1 MSSFVEQDNN
11 KKLNDQE
18 SNARVALPALV
29 IIGNDRYKVKN
40 WSLSGCQISNFSERI
55 KIADCLPIQFV
66 LNGQESCEIKIN
78 VLLEVVWVSPQNKTL
93 GGRFI
98 GLKQFEKALLDSY
111 IEQTPLVEGN
121 SESETQERDS
131 SDTPESNQDSSLTY
145 GQRNPI
151 SILSTLGCLAIGCIC
166 LYFVLLGL
174 QKQATTMKIKS
185 AAIAQ
190 KIEPIGVTNWGTISQ
205 IYVREGMEVEAG
217 QPLLRVRN
225 DLKIQQEIIRIE
237 SLINQQTEKVEKLTE
252 KLSLSRLELAETQL
266 ELQKTEALESQEKST
281 IAPQSNIAQ
290 SRLESAKATLQALT
304 TQYQVAQDNYQRFSN
319 LFQEGGVSQKVVD
332 ESSAK
337 LADLE
342 GKMKKAQEELQIAQT
357 ILVEVKKG
365 HFLDHNRLVNKLQS
379 LIIEK
384 ENIRQKGQLTA
395 QKINIIEQSLEQQKQ
410 KLETLKKQKQAL
422 ENPGKNLDNSTNN
435 NFSTVYKAP
444 VSGTI
449 TKLLKSSGNTVMRNE
464 DLIFLK
470 QNLERPIIDAY
481 LTTAQ
486 AQQVAIGSEATVLI
500 PLSDKFYQAE
510 VIEIDPTGGFVDE
523 VRGQYQFQGS
533 LGKPALVKLQI
544 TDPTLADSSYLSV
557 GTPVILNIK
566 KENHI
571 VQNSKFLLRKML
583 Y

>member
-1 MSSFVEQDNN
+1 
-11 KKLNDQE
+11 
-18 SNARVALPALV
+18 
-29 IIGNDRYKVKN
+29 
-40 WSLSGCQISNFSERI
+40 
-55 KIADCLPIQFV
+55 
-66 LNGQESCEIKIN
+66 
-78 VLLEVVWVSPQNKTL
+78 
-93 GGRFI
+93 
-98 GLKQFEKALLDSY
+98 
-111 IEQTPLVEGN
+111 
-121 SESETQERDS
+121 
-131 SDTPESNQDSSLTY
+131 
-145 GQRNPI
+145 
-151 SILSTLGCLAIGCIC
+151 

-365 HFLDHNRLVNKLQS
+365 HFLDHNRLVNKLQP

-544 TDPTLADSSYLSV
+544 TDPTLADSSHLSV